1 MNENNQ
7 DDPNLH
13 EKRVLECPPLAASA
27 ARSRDCVGEDMAQNL
42 APSDDGNAGQR
53 RVLLSS
59 TLSELASRFDAGNL
73 IKVDSMLNQ
82 PCQYL
87 EGVSVFSVND
97 GATTSKEGVPE
108 EVGTQCTED
117 IPEMRTSAMGEASTS
132 VGEKQE
138 DNENPSEGNTAES
151 NGDEPGR
158 KIDLLDAAPFLMS
171 EDGVV
176 FQCFPVFEK
185 EVFIVSL
192 EEEAL
197 LMNDALPENIPV
209 TPEIILEENNEL
221 QLPDTCDDGFPK
233 QISLD
238 AVGKQD
244 HDGELH
250 VAEEKSNLPEPKLNP
265 QTEEK
270 EGGRHELTS
279 CHEPDPPII
288 MELERAKSSPPL
300 PDLPKTPEEG
310 EDDSLSEKSK
320 KRKICTIASQNKP
333 VTRKA
338 KATPVESEE
347 PLLSEWFRCHVCS
360 VVLPSAATLRHHL
373 VKQHSEKTI
382 ESYQCFLCEQ
392 ECWSETQQEWH
403 LRVQHGV
410 KNKALACPVCGY
422 QLFTASECRAHV
434 RKHPSTLLCPSCPLK
449 FAAQHQLVAHAKE
462 HLAKIRPHLCLICG
476 ARFTSGSTL
485 QLHSWRHALQR
496 CSQDGCEYLAE
507 DESWLMLHLQ
517 RQHDLSTSE
526 VREILVARDSSDRKM
541 DLLLERYLQMRAQN
555 ASVCSPASKECEK
568 LVNKDV
574 PPSRDPDSQLPL
586 CLMTG
591 FTYKEHTINCDK
603 DFNAAQDVVGSLV
616 EAVASVAEDEGK
628 KTKNKEDALQ
638 KVIEKGPSLHR
649 CGLCNMYLSSVEELT
664 AHKEGHSQVIECDKC
679 QKKFQSV
686 KQLKRHLSIHKTQ
699 DQTSSSG
706 GPVIKAPLQYSC
718 LECGKTCRSES
729 ALSRHQGTHSRNQG
743 QQQCTICKRRV
754 RTRAHLTEHMAR
766 VHKVNHESKKL
777 QCPICDRKFTTKVHL
792 DSHLVT
798 HGEMEPLW
806 SCDKCG
812 RNYIRHRS
820 LLRHMASHDQKYVCQ
835 TCDETFL
842 SAQRLA
848 VHMRSH
854 DPNHKTR
861 HSCPRCPQKYAY
873 ESQLQVHMRIHT
885 GEKPYVCEICGKCFK
900 RLQQCKAHHRMIH
913 SNTKET
919 CVECGKMFGDRANL
933 LRHRLMVHYHLKRW
947 VCGACGQSYAY
958 SQDLRTHLQKTHSL
972 PFERLDSSNR
982 KSLHEVYVIPELGS
996 HKLSPTAQATVEAV
1010 RIQEHQKVRQVLSG
1024 TCPNSLRKSHKT
1036 TVENVENPDDPDNPK
1051 AMLET
1056 PVTIR
1061 PVVVSSANLGMP
1073 VLDNSGQVQS
1083 MERTVQNVTTVVDD
1097 TQGMLQVRVLNVK
1110 CVECGGE
1117 GATPLQCGVCGAT
1130 ACSQLHMDLHVASA
1144 HRVVFQCSV
1153 CGLHY
1158 SSQGDCVAHV
1168 TTAHSSHL
1176 LAVQGG
1182 TAPYL
1187 PPQPVQPLQVASAAP
1202 PPQLCMPVA
1211 PTQSG
1216 PPCLV
1221 QVGGG
1226 AAQMPIVIA
1235 QAPTG
1240 MAPPQV
1246 GPTNVILQYPNANS
1260 NVPPNVPVVLQM
1272 SAPVGPTGSQGK
1284 QPIQTLSS
1292 MPSHPQSAPKQ
1303 RQRKLEPDLK
1313 EEKPLCTISLP
1324 TSNTS
1329 GLLLPTESSS
1339 IVNLSSGQPTP
1350 SHPTIL
1356 PQPNSSGENSTFLMD
1371 NSNIVPQEDNNAP
1384 LLVHGSFSNPSSTSV
1399 ASVLLTLA
1407 EAPQHDPN
1415 SSGLIMEGSASADSQ
1430 SHSPSITVEEDHVM
1444 HPDAGDSNASHGTPL
1459 VPPFMRPPV
1468 PPLEGVTQEEGSPTH
1483 ATEPTSGS
1491 KPDPPQEV
1499 TVEIIQSSP
1508 RKIRSQKSIV
1518 RKRNGHAKKDSSEA
1532 SNAFGL
1538 DESHSCE
1545 TCHKTFTSAARFER
1559 HRAKHNQSFQCQV
1572 CSKAFTEKYNLKTHM
1587 LTHTQD
1593 RPHLCNLCP
1602 KSFRYMRDLTEHK
1615 HTHEGIRPHVC
1626 KTCGKGFVRQR
1637 ELARHVREQHG
1648 TQRHLCKVCG
1658 AAFKRRMYLETVHM
1672 RSHHPQAAQITEEE
1686 KRESHTSGTTEKK
1699 QSHICRICGRSFAQA
1714 RYLTSHLRTHSKRAE
1729 YVRCPRCP
1737 RMFTSE
1743 LTLKVHKEAFHD
1755 RETTTSHDPATTDA
1769 PESKFEKP
1777 TAVSTL
1783 LQQAAHSHERET
1795 ELAQL
1800 DSQHV
1805 ANTNQV
1811 FHAAPLPHHPHI
1823 LHASPL
1829 EANGEQAAYC
1839 NAAMQTRDGLE
1850 NEETRPD
1857 SMVQFSVHIDDC
1869 DPISYLAPSFSGE

>member
-1 MNENNQ
+1 
-7 DDPNLH
+7 
-13 EKRVLECPPLAASA
+13 
-27 ARSRDCVGEDMAQNL
+27 
-42 APSDDGNAGQR
+42 
-53 RVLLSS
+53 
-59 TLSELASRFDAGNL
+59 
-73 IKVDSMLNQ
+73 
-82 PCQYL
+82 
-87 EGVSVFSVND
+87 
-97 GATTSKEGVPE
+97 
-108 EVGTQCTED
+108 
-117 IPEMRTSAMGEASTS
+117 
-132 VGEKQE
+132 
-138 DNENPSEGNTAES
+138 
-151 NGDEPGR
+151 
-158 KIDLLDAAPFLMS
+158 
-171 EDGVV
+171 
-176 FQCFPVFEK
+176 
-185 EVFIVSL
+185 
-192 EEEAL
+192 
-197 LMNDALPENIPV
+197 
-209 TPEIILEENNEL
+209 
-221 QLPDTCDDGFPK
+221 
-233 QISLD
+233 
-238 AVGKQD
+238 
-244 HDGELH
+244 
-250 VAEEKSNLPEPKLNP
+250 
-265 QTEEK
+265 
-270 EGGRHELTS
+270 
-279 CHEPDPPII
+279 
-288 MELERAKSSPPL
+288 
-300 PDLPKTPEEG
+300 
-310 EDDSLSEKSK
+310 
-320 KRKICTIASQNKP
+320 
-333 VTRKA
+333 
-338 KATPVESEE
+338 
-347 PLLSEWFRCHVCS
+347 
-360 VVLPSAATLRHHL
+360 
-373 VKQHSEKTI
+373 
-382 ESYQCFLCEQ
+382 CFLCEQ

-410 KNKALACPVCGY
+410 KNKTLACPVCGY
-422 QLFTASECRAHV
+422 QLSTAAECRAHV
-434 RKHPSTLLCPSCPLK
+434 RASILLTLLCPSCPLR
-449 FAAQHQLVAHAKE
+449 FAAQHQLVTHVKE
-462 HLAKIRPHLCLICG
+462 TLGPKIRPHLCLICG
-476 ARFTSGSTL
+476 ARFTCGSTL

-517 RQHDLSTSE
+517 RQHDLSTSD
-526 VREILVARDSSDRKM
+526 VREILVTRDSSDRKM
-541 DLLLERYLQMRAQN
+541 DLLLERYLQFKDQN
-555 ASVCSPASKECEK
+555 ASVCPTSPEECER
-568 LVNKDV
+568 LLNKDV
-574 PPSRDPDSQLPL
+574 SLNRDRNSQLPL

-591 FTYKEHTINCDK
+591 ITHKEHRLTNCDK
-603 DFNAAQDVVGSLV
+603 DFNTAQDVVGSLV

-628 KTKNKEDALQ
+628 KPKNKEDALQ

-649 CGLCNMYLSSVEELT
+649 CGLCNMYLSSAEELT
-664 AHKEGHSQVIECDKC
+664 AHKDGHSQVIECDKC

-699 DQTSSSG
+699 DQTATAG
-706 GPVIKAPLQYSC
+706 GTVIKAPPQYSC

-743 QQQCTICKRRV
+743 QQQCNICKRRV

-792 DSHLVT
+792 DSHLIS

-835 TCDETFL
+835 TCNETFL

-982 KSLHEVYVIPELGS
+982 KSLHEVYVIPDLGS
-996 HKLSPTAQATVEAV
+996 HKLSPTVQATVEAV

-1024 TCPNSLRKSHKT
+1024 TCPNSLQKSHKT
-1036 TVENVENPDDPDNPK
+1036 TVENVDNPDDPDNPK
-1051 AMLET
+1051 AMVET

-1073 VLDNSGQVQS
+1073 VLDNNVQVQS

-1187 PPQPVQPLQVASAAP
+1187 PPQPVQPLQVASTAP

-1226 AAQMPIVIA
+1226 TTQMPIVIA
-1235 QAPTG
+1235 QTPTG

-1260 NVPPNVPVVLQM
+1260 NIPPNVPVVLQM

-1292 MPSHPQSAPKQ
+1292 MPSHLQNAPKP

-1329 GLLLPTESSS
+1329 GLLLPTENSS
-1339 IVNLSSGQPTP
+1339 IVNLPGGQATP
-1350 SHPTIL
+1350 SQPTIL
-1356 PQPNSSGENSTFLMD
+1356 PQPSSSGENSTFLVD
-1371 NSNIVPQEDNNAP
+1371 NANIVPQEDNSAP
-1384 LLVHGSFSNPSSTSV
+1384 VLVVGSVPFSGVSSGSCTDISQPKNSSISNPSSTSV

-1407 EAPQHDPN
+1407 EAPQHDPT
-1415 SSGLIMEGSASADSQ
+1415 SSGLMVAGNASAEGQ
-1430 SHSPSITVEEDHVM
+1430 SHSPSITVEGDHVM
-1444 HPDAGDSNASHGTPL
+1444 QPDAGDSNASHSTPL
-1459 VPPFMRPPV
+1459 VQSFMRLPV
-1468 PPLEGVTQEEGSPTH
+1468 PPLEGVPQEGGPPTH
-1483 ATEPTSGS
+1483 TTEPNDRS
-1491 KPDPPQEV
+1491 KQEPPQEV

-1508 RKIRSQKSIV
+1508 RKARSQKTLG
-1518 RKRNGHAKKDSSEA
+1518 RRRNVHSKKESSETP
-1532 SNAFGL
+1532 NAYGL
-1538 DESHSCE
+1538 DESYTCE

-1559 HRAKHNQSFQCQV
+1559 HQAKHNQSFQCQV

-1686 KRESHTSGTTEKK
+1686 KRESHTAGATEKK

-1769 PESKFEKP
+1769 TENKFEKP
-1777 TAVSTL
+1777 TAASTL
-1783 LQQAAHSHERET
+1783 LHQPVHSHEREA
-1795 ELAQL
+1795 ELPQL
-1800 DSQHV
+1800 ESQHV
-1805 ANTNQV
+1805 TNTTQV
-1811 FHAAPLPHHPHI
+1811 FHAAPLPHH
-1823 LHASPL
+1823 
-1829 EANGEQAAYC
+1829 
-1839 NAAMQTRDGLE
+1839 
-1850 NEETRPD
+1850 
-1857 SMVQFSVHIDDC
+1857 
-1869 DPISYLAPSFSGE
+1869 